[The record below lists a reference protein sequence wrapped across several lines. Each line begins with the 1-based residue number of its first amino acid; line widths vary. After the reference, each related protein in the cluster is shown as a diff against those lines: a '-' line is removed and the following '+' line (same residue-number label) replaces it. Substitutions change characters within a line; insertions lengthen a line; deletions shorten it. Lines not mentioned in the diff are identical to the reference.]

1 MRILPFPT
9 RNARKFAQPV
19 ADWSQQEIADF
30 YRAHRLLGENGA
42 AIGIDRGVSD
52 IGEPWLVFFD
62 LASQDVFLHVAR
74 IDGRCHLICDPLSL
88 RLSAANITALI
99 TEFESSVR
107 AYLSIRSGQAKNV
120 VIHPAARIIMSISAI
135 FLLFKLENSEAHAKG
150 LSDKA
155 FSDKDFSDKGFS
167 DKGFA
172 NKGFADKAFPDKA
185 AADAGIAGRLSE
197 KTGTAFLRAQNA
209 FSRAFDAV
217 DAPANAALLA
227 GVILAAELALS
238 VDAKTTS
245 LPVEAEKPAL
255 LSQHAEEPILQ
266 SLGSDLHK
274 MMAQQTE
281 TSVHIRAFEQ
291 AAAPAELSSR
301 DRVEDAKATGL
312 LAPQQVVLKQ
322 VEVAVSA
329 ALDHK
334 ETASQPA
341 KPADVI
347 LVSEPMARSAE
358 APPAADSTATASN
371 GLKALTGDT
380 VKTGALPT
388 SDSKAESGA
397 AAPPKQEAKPQIAV
411 SLDTLDSLVSKV
423 GFASKTSFDDVKSYA
438 FKEYLTQKMG
448 GQFTFEYQSGKLLIE
463 QAGSDALPTSAL
475 GIWTNVAPDHST
487 MTVVGKAALI
497 DDVLSYFG

>member
-74 IDGRCHLICDPLSL
+74 IDGRCYLICDPLNL

-135 FLLFKLENSEAHAKG
+135 FLLLKLENSEAYAKG
-150 LSDKA
+150 LS
-155 FSDKDFSDKGFS
+155 
-167 DKGFA
+167 
-172 NKGFADKAFPDKA
+172 DKAFPDKA

-217 DAPANAALLA
+217 DAPANAAALA

-245 LPVEAEKPAL
+245 LSVEAEKPAM

-266 SLGSDLHK
+266 SLGFDLHK

-301 DRVEDAKATGL
+301 DRLEDSKAIGL
-312 LAPQQVVLKQ
+312 LAPQQV
-322 VEVAVSA
+322 EMAVSA

-334 ETASQPA
+334 ETATQPTN
-341 KPADVI
+341 PADVI

-358 APPAADSTATASN
+358 APPAADSTSTPSS
-371 GLKALTGDT
+371 GLKSL
-380 VKTGALPT
+380 TGALPV
-388 SDSKAESGA
+388 SDSKAEGGT

-497 DDVLSYFG
+497 DDVLNYFG